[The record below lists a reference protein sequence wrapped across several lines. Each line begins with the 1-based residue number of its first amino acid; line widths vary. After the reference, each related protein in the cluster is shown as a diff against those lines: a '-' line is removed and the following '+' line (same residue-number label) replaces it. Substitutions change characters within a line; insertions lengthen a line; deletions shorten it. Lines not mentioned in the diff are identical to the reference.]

1 MQLSIGILMDD
12 ITTLK
17 TWKDSTFAMML
28 AAQARGHRIFYFQ
41 QGDLFVE
48 EGEAQVT
55 AQQVTVT
62 DQRKDYATLGE
73 KETFPLSDF
82 DAILMRKDPPFDM
95 EYIYST
101 YILEMAERKGTLVV
115 NPPESLRRVNE
126 KFFISYF
133 PELTPKT
140 LITRNMSR
148 IRAFIDA
155 ERQAVIKPMDGM
167 GGTGIFKMEKG
178 GSNTGAILESLGN
191 GNRTLMVQGFLPNV
205 TQGDKR
211 ILLVDGEAPTHGLA
225 RIPQGGE
232 FRANLA
238 AGGKGVTQAL
248 TQREKEICAKVK
260 PLIQQLGLMLVGLD
274 VIDGHI
280 TEINVT
286 SPTCMREIAADSGE
300 DIADRLI
307 EAVERKVATR

>member
-28 AAQARGHRIFYFQ
+28 AAQARGHRIYYFQ

-55 AQQVTVT
+55 AQQVTVI
-62 DQRKDYATLGE
+62 DQKKDYATLGE

-82 DAILMRKDPPFDM
+82 NTILMRKDPPFDM

-140 LITRNMSR
+140 LITRDMSR

-155 ERQAVIKPMDGM
+155 EERAVVKPMDGM
-167 GGTGIFKMEKG
+167 GGMGIFKMEKG

-191 GNRTLMVQGFLPNV
+191 GSRTLMVQGFLPKV

-211 ILLVDGEAPTHGLA
+211 ILLVDGEAPAHGLA
-225 RIPQGGE
+225 RIPQGDE

-238 AGGKGVTQAL
+238 AGGKGVTQPL

-260 PLIQQLGLMLVGLD
+260 PMIQQLGLLLVGLD

-300 DIADRLI
+300 DIAARLI
-307 EAVERKVATR
+307 EAVERKVAAR

>member
-1 MQLSIGILMDD
+1 MQLSIGILMDN

-28 AAQARGHRIFYFQ
+28 AAQAHGHRIFYFQ
-41 QGDLFVE
+41 QEDLFVE
-48 EGEAQVT
+48 EGEAKVT
-55 AQQVTVT
+55 AQQVTVI
-62 DQRKDYATLGE
+62 DLPKDYATLGE

-140 LITRNMSR
+140 LITRNISR

-155 ERQAVIKPMDGM
+155 EERAVVKPMDGM
-167 GGTGIFKMEKG
+167 GGMGIFKMEKG

-191 GNRTLMVQGFLPNV
+191 GSRTLMVQGFLPKV

-211 ILLVDGEAPTHGLA
+211 ILLVDGEAPAYGLA

-260 PLIQQLGLMLVGLD
+260 PMIQQLGLLLVGLD
-274 VIDGHI
+274 VIDGYI

-300 DIADRLI
+300 DIAGRLI
-307 EAVERKVATR
+307 EAVERKVAAR